1 MPKDATVYSLDST
14 NPRTGSS
21 RPSLNEQLSAILGDL
36 RERIAEA
43 DDVTL
48 EFKGKLH
55 VHLDVKRGEDLPL
68 VEAKLADLGEGMFS
82 QISRGSTPNH
92 PFSHRVSAL
101 VTI

>member
-14 NPRTGSS
+14 NPRTA
-21 RPSLNEQLSAILGDL
+21 PSIPTLNDQLAAILDDL
-36 RERIAEA
+36 RERIGEA
-43 DDVTL
+43 DEITL
-48 EFKGKLH
+48 DFKGKLH
-55 VHLDVKRGEDLPL
+55 VHLDVKHGEDLPL
-68 VEAKLADLGEGMFS
+68 VEAKLSAMDGMFS

>member
-14 NPRTGSS
+14 NPRTAPS
-21 RPSLNEQLSAILGDL
+21 RLTLNDQLAAILDDL
-36 RERIAEA
+36 RERIGEA
-43 DDVTL
+43 DEITL
-48 EFKGKLH
+48 DFKGKLH
-55 VHLDVKRGEDLPL
+55 VHLDVKKGEDLPL
-68 VEAKLADLGEGMFS
+68 VEAKLTALGDGMFS

>member
-1 MPKDATVYSLDST
+1 MPKDATVYSLDSISA
-14 NPRTGSS
+14 RTVTSTT
-21 RPSLNEQLSAILGDL
+21 PLNDQLSVILADL
-36 RERIAEA
+36 RDRIGEA

-48 EFKGKLH
+48 DFKGKLH

-68 VEAKLADLGEGMFS
+68 VEAKLAELGDGMFS
-82 QISRGSTPNH
+82 QISRGATPNH